1 MISAASGALVFPVP
15 FWPPSGAY
23 KSCSQCLSPEL
34 WFHNRRYFLE
44 NTSSKHIPAD
54 ITSIPPPHGS
64 PRGPHAAT
72 PHYRLRTRN
81 SAAAPRAAAGVG
93 GAAAPPP
100 RRPGA
105 DAPGAGPSR
114 APRDRRART
123 APGPVA
129 AGGPPPSPC
138 VWAVCVARRVSLGV
152 CGACRAPADRAP
164 MRAPRTAPRRRPR
177 RRGSACRLLP
187 GAVVQLRHHAPG
199 AGETER
205 TPPPPRP
212 RAAGAR
218 RLGPGGVPGPRR
230 GRALAASDP
239 EKEHL
244 SAATFLL

>member
-23 KSCSQCLSPEL
+23 KSWSQCLSPEL

-54 ITSIPPPHGS
+54 INNVYP
-64 PRGPHAAT
+64 AARLPAGAARCHYSLPT
-72 PHYRLRTRN
+72 PHPEQRGRTAR
-81 SAAAPRAAAGVG
+81 SGRRGGRGGARAAATG
-93 GAAAPPP
+93 G
-100 RRPGA
+100 RR
-105 DAPGAGPSR
+105 AGRR

-129 AGGPPPSPC
+129 AGGPHPSPC

-164 MRAPRTAPRRRPR
+164 RTAARRRPR

-205 TPPPPRP
+205 SDAPAPPPARRQ
-212 RAAGAR
+212 RARA
-218 RLGPGGVPGPRR
+218 RLGPGGPGRRRVPSPLRTLKR
-230 GRALAASDP
+230 SI
-239 EKEHL
+239 
-244 SAATFLL
+244 